1 PFHDPE
7 VFMNNLG
14 ERSQAVGGT
23 GCIAE
28 TAIACQMSGRAT
40 PSPLLLLYQVEST
53 SAIPAI
59 ELEFGMT
66 PPTYS
71 PAFSLPPN
79 TLSHLIFSKLKGK
92 LRVSCLRR
100 SQKTLPGA
108 TEGWVLLCLQS
119 DAGCSQGRAV
129 CLHVKTTSLSQITR
143 VQIPILLWS
152 GSQPYVTPAPGLPTA
167 SSGLPQ
173 DLCGPRSCLSS

>member
-1 PFHDPE
+1 
-7 VFMNNLG
+7 MNNLG

-66 PPTYS
+66 PPTYRS
-71 PAFSLPPN
+71 PS
-79 TLSHLIFSKLKGK
+79 SKH
-92 LRVSCLRR
+92 
-100 SQKTLPGA
+100 A
-108 TEGWVLLCLQS
+108 
-119 DAGCSQGRAV
+119 
-129 CLHVKTTSLSQITR
+129 
-143 VQIPILLWS
+143 
-152 GSQPYVTPAPGLPTA
+152 VTPHLQQVKREAESVLPEKEPEDLAWGYRGLGA
-167 SSGLPQ
+167 SLFAK
-173 DLCGPRSCLSS
+173 

>member
-1 PFHDPE
+1 
-7 VFMNNLG
+7 MNNLG

-119 DAGCSQGRAV
+119 DGKVLLVYAVLFLCSCR
-129 CLHVKTTSLSQITR
+129 LT
-143 VQIPILLWS
+143 
-152 GSQPYVTPAPGLPTA
+152 
-167 SSGLPQ
+167 
-173 DLCGPRSCLSS
+173 

>member
-1 PFHDPE
+1 
-7 VFMNNLG
+7 MNNLG

-66 PPTYS
+66 PPTYRG
-71 PAFSLPPN
+71 
-79 TLSHLIFSKLKGK
+79 LIKVKAGTEAS
-92 LRVSCLRR
+92 
-100 SQKTLPGA
+100 
-108 TEGWVLLCLQS
+108 TEGPQPLQ
-119 DAGCSQGRAV
+119 
-129 CLHVKTTSLSQITR
+129 
-143 VQIPILLWS
+143 
-152 GSQPYVTPAPGLPTA
+152 
-167 SSGLPQ
+167 
-173 DLCGPRSCLSS
+173 

>member
-1 PFHDPE
+1 
-7 VFMNNLG
+7 MNNLG

-119 DAGCSQGRAV
+119 DDNTSSDSNTAV
-129 CLHVKTTSLSQITR
+129 EWITTLRDSSSRTADSFIWPPSGPVWSQILSFLMR
-143 VQIPILLWS
+143 VS
-152 GSQPYVTPAPGLPTA
+152 GF
-167 SSGLPQ
+167 
-173 DLCGPRSCLSS
+173 